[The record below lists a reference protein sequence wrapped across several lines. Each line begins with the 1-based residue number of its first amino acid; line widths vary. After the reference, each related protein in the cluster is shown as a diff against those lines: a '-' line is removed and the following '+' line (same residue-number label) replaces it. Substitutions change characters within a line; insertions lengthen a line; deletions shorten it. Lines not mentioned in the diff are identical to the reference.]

1 MRKRRKILITVAQIA
16 SGSVTLI
23 EVSRAEGM
31 MVPLKF
37 PFIQRSVIF
46 VNHLT
51 FKPTVT
57 SLHQQEP
64 TSPEPP
70 RGSPARMHVV
80 NKKQIY
86 TPKRASRPHQKVVLV
101 GTNVHYGQA
110 VG

>member
-1 MRKRRKILITVAQIA
+1 MRKRRKILVTVAQIA

-46 VNHLT
+46 ANDLT

-57 SLHQQEP
+57 SLHP
-64 TSPEPP
+64 HKTTIPEPP
-70 RGSPARMHVV
+70 KSSTSIMHVA
-80 NKKQIY
+80 NKEADLRTK
-86 TPKRASRPHQKVVLV
+86 KCHSDRDMR
-101 GTNVHYGQA
+101 
-110 VG
+110 